1 MDFDWRRE
9 EEILYVLRLHLGF
22 LFGFRN
28 IETDVLTLNIDS
40 IRPMKIDFL
49 EISHSLKKLYNDNF
63 NLLIHFKNKNKY
75 LYNYLIRIKQINSFK
90 ICFENIKLLLL

>member
-1 MDFDWRRE
+1 M
-9 EEILYVLRLHLGF
+9 
-22 LFGFRN
+22 N
-28 IETDVLTLNIDS
+28 
-40 IRPMKIDFL
+40 FL